1 MVDDYSAFVAIP
13 DKLISKFSFTMD
25 DYSEWGRN
33 LENCCDRYVVATM
46 DIRLFRCPSSLNGTH
61 GFDFPEIY
69 IVCFFVQNWSVLV
82 CFFGEKLVCFS
93 LFFRGKIGLF

>member
-13 DKLISKFSFTMD
+13 DMLISKFSFTMD

-69 IVCFFVQNWSVLV
+69 IVCFLS
-82 CFFGEKLVCFS
+82 KT
-93 LFFRGKIGLF
+93 GLF

>member
-13 DKLISKFSFTMD
+13 DMLISKFSFTMD

-69 IVCFFVQNWSVLV
+69 SLFSVLNWSVLV
-82 CFFGEKLVCFS
+82 CFFGKNWSVFG
-93 LFFRGKIGLF
+93 LFFVFFGL